1 MEDRKSIVPDFMKKA
16 IQSSVRSLLS
26 TEEGIRT
33 VLREMLPRELFGYVK
48 EVIDAGKNEGL
59 RIVAEQTSEFL
70 ERMDVE
76 TLAQL
81 IVDNY
86 RIKVNLEIE
95 LEPKDGKGAPRRKAT
110 PRKKTK
116 ATRSAAKATP
126 AADKGEPGAE

>member
-16 IQSSVRSLLS
+16 IQGSVRSLLS

-48 EVIDAGKNEGL
+48 EVIDAGKSEGL

-70 ERMDVE
+70 EKMDVE

-95 LEPKDGKGAPRRKAT
+95 LEPKEKKPGPKRKAA
-110 PRKKTK
+110 PRKK
-116 ATRSAAKATP
+116 AKAKG
-126 AADKGEPGAE
+126 AANHAAPGSDETHAA